1 MPMMDEYFQMDALST
16 LAKGAWESGNPKLAR
31 ELWDRALTL
40 AEKNPNPRSRAIG
53 AVEVLLSH
61 AAVQQRPEPELRK
74 RLDAIRAELPEDYVK
89 LNQSR

>member
-1 MPMMDEYFQMDALST
+1 MDAFST
-16 LAKGAWESGNPKLAR
+16 LAKGAWEAGNQKLAR

-61 AAVQQRPEPELRK
+61 AAVDQSPEPDLRK
-74 RLDAIRAELPEDYVK
+74 RLDVIRAGLPEDYTK
-89 LNQSR
+89 LYQSH